1 MELTTQE
8 IEAIVEEATT
18 QVIGN
23 RQTITPDEM
32 EQVILLIARILSQR
46 HNPAQN

>member
-8 IEAIVEEATT
+8 IKAIVEEATT

-23 RQTITPDEM
+23 RQTITAEEM
-32 EQVILLIARILSQR
+32 QQVVLLIAKILSER